1 MYTPL
6 TQPIANR
13 DLPDPRLNFALMRAV
28 RFVIQP
34 YARAL
39 KFREP
44 VMLHGD
50 RMVDAYRDFREGK
63 TRLIIA
69 FRHAYGDDPQLMAY
83 TLHHAL
89 PRESR
94 RLKRPLKGVTHAHFV
109 YGAEVP
115 LWSGPFVRWLL
126 PNVGAVP
133 INHVHMDSSGMNRI
147 RKTISS
153 GIYPLALAPEG
164 HVTYESENVGELEA
178 GTARFGFWCIEDLAR
193 EGRAEKVVFLPVS
206 THYRYG
212 PGDARALERVIGSL
226 EEACALTRGNRK
238 DRSIASL
245 RERLAACGREI
256 LSITAAF
263 YRERSR
269 TEIARDREA
278 LLDAALSAAEGIL
291 ALDRRGNDFERLYRV
306 RTAAWDLIIRDD
318 SRGMSPL
325 RLDLARRETGE
336 AWFAMRHMETAELLA
351 HVCFGEIPEDAD
363 LNGLFEIAN
372 NYRDMLGRLAGGTL
386 KNRVNEAPRRPVIV
400 TGEPIVLDELYP
412 NYREDKRSALALATE
427 RIREGFLRCIEDYR
441 SEYR

>member
-6 TQPIANR
+6 TQPIPKR
-13 DLPDPRLNFALMRAV
+13 DLPDPRLNLALMRAV

-44 VMLHGD
+44 VMVHGN

-89 PRESR
+89 PREAR
-94 RLKRPLKGVTHAHFV
+94 RLKKPLGGITHAHFV

-147 RKTISS
+147 RKTIAS
-153 GIYPLALAPEG
+153 GTYPLALAPEG
-164 HVTYESENVGELEA
+164 HVTYESETVGELES

-193 EGRAEKVVFLPVS
+193 EGRPEKVVFLPVS

-212 PGDARALERVIGSL
+212 SGDSRALERVIGSL
-226 EEACALTRGNRK
+226 ETECGLGGGNRR
-238 DRSIASL
+238 DRSIGSL
-245 RERLAACGREI
+245 KERLAACGKEI
-256 LSITAAF
+256 LSITASY

-269 TEIARDREA
+269 TEIACDREA

-291 ALDRRGNDFERLYRV
+291 ALESRGDGFERLYRV

-318 SRGMSPL
+318 AEEMSPL

-351 HVCFGEIPEDAD
+351 HVGFGVIPEDVD

-386 KNRVNEAPRRPVIV
+386 KNRVNEVSRRPVIV

-412 NYREDKRSALALATE
+412 KYREDKRAALALATG
-427 RIREGFLRCIEDYR
+427 RLREGFIRCVEDYR
-441 SEYR
+441 REYR

>member
-13 DLPDPRLNFALMRAV
+13 DLPDPRLNLALMRAV

-39 KFREP
+39 KFLEP

-50 RMVDAYRDFREGK
+50 RMVNAYRDFQEGK

-89 PRESR
+89 PREAR
-94 RLKRPLKGVTHAHFV
+94 RLKKPLKGITHAHFV

-147 RKTISS
+147 RKAISS
-153 GIYPLALAPEG
+153 GTYPLALAPEG
-164 HVTYESENVGELEA
+164 HVTYESETVGELES

-193 EGRAEKVVFLPVS
+193 DRRAEKVVILPVS

-212 PGDARALERVIGSL
+212 PGDSRALARVIGSL
-226 EEACALTRGNRK
+226 EKACGLGRGGRK
-238 DRSIASL
+238 DGSIDSL
-245 RERLAACGREI
+245 RTRLAAVGTEI

-269 TEIARDREA
+269 SEIAGDREA

-291 ALDRRGNDFERLYRV
+291 SLEARGDGFERLYRV
-306 RTAAWDLIIRDD
+306 RTAAWDLIIRDGAG
-318 SRGMSPL
+318 SMSPL

-351 HVCFGEIPEDAD
+351 HVGFGEIPPDAD
-363 LNGLFEIAN
+363 INRLFEIAN

-386 KNRVNEAPRRPVIV
+386 KNRFNAVSRRPVIV
-400 TGEPIVLDELYP
+400 PGEPIVLDELYP
-412 NYREDKRSALALATE
+412 RYREDKRAALETATD
-427 RIREGFLRCIEDYR
+427 RLREGFLRCIE
-441 SEYR
+441 EYRAEYR